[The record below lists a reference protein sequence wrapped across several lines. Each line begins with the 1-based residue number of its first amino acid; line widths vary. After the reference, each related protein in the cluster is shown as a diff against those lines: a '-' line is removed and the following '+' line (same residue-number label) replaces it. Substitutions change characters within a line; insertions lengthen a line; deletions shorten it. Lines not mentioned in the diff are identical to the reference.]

1 MVNLVRRKMTNL
13 YADAIFAEN
22 PTALWALDDNLA
34 VASLSAIPS
43 NIAIGSYST
52 YGVTASAYGSE
63 KNQGYYLGTSAT
75 TSTLKARSSGVPMVY
90 GATNIT
96 NIDPNTITIATNIQA
111 NPSFEANVTGWT
123 VNGALSN
130 VLSTDQ
136 SYSGTHS
143 LKVTQST
150 TSWNVRSQLIS
161 ISSGTEYTFS
171 AYVKSDQA
179 TADFR
184 ATIQWFHSGGIMTAG
199 SNSGTSVTSSTTAWT
214 RISVTATA
222 PVIPAA
228 DYARIVI
235 EKLSS
240 GTTDN
245 NHYVDAVL
253 LERAS
258 SPGTYFDGSST
269 DTGIIDYVWS
279 GTENYSQSLAN
290 IPDPSL
296 IIPGFGFLNENGK
309 NKRLT
314 LEAWIKVSASIQ
326 TPRRIIGP
334 ITGDNGLYVSGGFL
348 SLKIG
353 ENVGSHYVGEWGRP
367 MLVHIYYTGTSAGV
381 LLNGESVISLTYDYR
396 TIEFP
401 TKLNDASKD
410 QDWIGFYSYS
420 DIVPFQLDCV
430 SIYPY
435 QIPLEKAKL
444 HFVKGQSVES
454 PEVKN
459 SSYFDVPVIIDYQ
472 MSKYANNYTY
482 PGTGRWRNGIIDN
495 ISTDNGVLSAPNYQ
509 LPQLVLEDNYRTTSD
524 WNELQRELSGQSDS
538 VSLSN
543 GEIIDNDVF
552 FKIVPDNVA
561 DTAFNYAGYL
571 FFDKF
576 NVLQDP
582 VKSIYGVF
590 SVTSLPTSEE
600 LLFRISNSS
609 NEYFEVVLDDDDIT
623 YRFVSP
629 ATTMFE
635 KVLADMVTVN
645 TKFTVG
651 IDIDAILAEEES
663 GQMSKF
669 FNNASDLKVFL
680 GGPSSFNGGSVIS
693 EATPKLFG
701 GNIYKF
707 GFCNQNNLNKIKDN
721 FTEGVVDTTTTS
733 EFNSHI
739 ASYTLFGINT
749 LNTFNL
755 DIAVNGTWRDYISL
769 SQMDK
774 NITTNQSGSTA
785 YSIDFIQLNIDVP
798 EMSNVTNS
806 PVRTYVEFSEIATSI
821 VSTNQTTKTTV
832 PVESDSVIEPDAEW
846 LNKKY
851 EFTNGNIV
859 YIPTGGYG
867 DYNDLGLVTHID
879 FFVPGI
885 IRNPVKIK
893 TLQIASQ
900 ALNYSSLKTPVGTR
914 FGKDV
919 YSFGTTSGTRD
930 YSKKNPYLIYKG
942 TTPYLYLTKQS
953 GIKLLGS
960 TFDGTRGI
968 EIPVNES
975 GKDYYKISVLYASA
989 MHEKP
994 FTADVNL
1001 FRIKYNSD
1009 IITIFADRTDANS
1022 AELTA
1027 KLSNGT
1033 IISTGLTP
1041 VVKFFVNGTEDATIR
1056 YGEWNMIGILFN
1068 GLLDF
1073 SGESDNRI
1081 DITGPFLI
1089 NNISDYQIDQSTESN
1104 NYSFYSWSEIQNQRV
1119 EGGVTVYDEW
1129 SVPATKTWND
1139 VLYSGVG
1146 TIDIKLDASA
1156 IYGSYLGSG
1165 RIVADEDQYLL
1176 EMDQDQYSTYLGIR
1190 SSLIVVSPL

>member
-1 MVNLVRRKMTNL
+1 MTNL

-22 PTALWALDDNLA
+22 PTALWALDDDLA
-34 VASLSAIPS
+34 VGSLSAIPS
-43 NIAIGSYST
+43 NIALNGSSNVAYSS
-52 YGVTASAYGSE
+52 YGVPALAYGSE

-75 TSTLKARSSGVPMVY
+75 TSTLKARSSGIPMVY
-90 GATNIT
+90 GATNVT
-96 NIDPNTITIATNIQA
+96 SIDPNTITIATNIQR

-150 TSWNVRSQLIS
+150 TSWNVRSELITLT
-161 ISSGTEYTFS
+161 SGDTEDYTFS
-171 AYVKSDQA
+171 AYVRSDQA
-179 TADFR
+179 AEDFR
-184 ATIQWFHSGGIMTAG
+184 ANITWIG
-199 SNSGTSVTSSTTAWT
+199 SNGITTVGTSSGTTVTSSRTAWR
-214 RISVTATA
+214 RISVTSTLPNNAEY
-222 PVIPAA
+222 V
-228 DYARIVI
+228 RIII
-235 EKLSS
+235 EKTSS

-253 LERAS
+253 FERAS

-269 DTGIIDYVWS
+269 DIGIIDFVWS

-314 LEAWIKVSASIQ
+314 LEAWIRVSPSTQ

-353 ENVGSHYVGEWGRP
+353 ENICSHYVGEWGRP

-381 LLNGESVISLTYDYR
+381 ILNGESVISINYDYR

-401 TKLNDASKD
+401 TKLNAASED
-410 QDWIGFYSYS
+410 QDWIGFYAYS
-420 DIVPFQLDCV
+420 DIVPFQIDCV

-435 QIPLEKAKL
+435 QIPIEKAKL

-454 PEVKN
+454 PEIKN

-482 PGTGRWRNGIIDN
+482 PGTGRWRNGVIDN
-495 ISTDNGVLSAPNYQ
+495 ISTDNNVLSAPNYQ
-509 LPQLVLEDNYRTTSD
+509 LPQLILEDNYRTVSD
-524 WNELQRELSGQSDS
+524 WNDLQRNLSGQSNS
-538 VSLSN
+538 INLSN
-543 GEIIDNDVF
+543 GELIDNDVF

-561 DTAFNYAGYL
+561 NTTFNYAGYL
-571 FFDKF
+571 YFDKF
-576 NVLQDP
+576 NLLQDP
-582 VKSIYGVF
+582 VKSVYGVF
-590 SVTSLPTSEE
+590 SVSSLPTSEE

-609 NEYFEVVLDDDDIT
+609 NEYFEVVLDNNDIT

-629 ATTMFE
+629 AITTYE
-635 KVLADMVTVN
+635 KVSANVVTIN
-645 TKFTVG
+645 NKFTVG
-651 IDIDAILAEEES
+651 IDIDAIVTEEEN

-669 FNNASDLKVFL
+669 FNNASELKVFL
-680 GGPSSFNGGSVIS
+680 GGPPSFNGGTAIS
-693 EATPKLFG
+693 EDSPKLFS

-707 GFCNQNNLNKIKDN
+707 GFCNQNNLNKISNN
-721 FTEGVVDTTTTS
+721 FVDGVADTATTS
-733 EFNSHI
+733 EFDSHI

-749 LNTFNL
+749 LNTFSL

-774 NITTNQSGSTA
+774 NISIDQSGNTA
-785 YSIDFIQLNIDVP
+785 YSIDFLQLNIDVP
-798 EMSNVTNS
+798 QMSNVVNS
-806 PVRTYVEFSEIATSI
+806 SVRSYVEFSEIATSV
-821 VSTNQTTKTTV
+821 VSTNQITKTNI
-832 PVESDSVIEPDAEW
+832 SVQSTNVIDPLTEW
-846 LNKKY
+846 LNNKY
-851 EFTNGNIV
+851 EFINGSIV
-859 YIPTGGYG
+859 YLPTGGYG
-867 DYNDLGLVTHID
+867 DYNDLGLVTHIE

-893 TLQIASQ
+893 MLQVASQ
-900 ALNYSSLKTPVGTR
+900 ALNYSPTKTPIGTR
-914 FGKDV
+914 FGKDI

-930 YSKKNPYLIYKG
+930 YSKKNPYSIYKG

-953 GIKLLGS
+953 GVKLLGS

-968 EIPVNES
+968 EIPINES
-975 GKDYYKISVLYASA
+975 AKDYYKVSVLSVSA
-989 MHEKP
+989 MYEKP
-994 FTADVNL
+994 FAADVEL
-1001 FRIKYNSD
+1001 FRIKYNED
-1009 IITIFADRTDANS
+1009 TITVYADRTDSNY

-1033 IISTGLTP
+1033 IISTGGSP

-1073 SGESDNRI
+1073 GGASTNRI
-1081 DITGPFLI
+1081 DITGPFII
-1089 NNISDYQIDQSTESN
+1089 NNISDYQIDESTENSN
-1104 NYSFYSWSEIQNQRV
+1104 FSFYLWSDTDNNTWQQVLDAAGGWEQQLISG
-1119 EGGVTVYDEW
+1119 EG
-1129 SVPATKTWND
+1129 S
-1139 VLYSGVG
+1139 
-1146 TIDIKLDASA
+1146 IDIKLDANA
-1156 IYGSYLGSG
+1156 IYGAYVGNS
-1165 RIVADEDQYLL
+1165 RIVANEDQYII
-1176 EMDQDQYSTYLGIR
+1176 EMAQDDYSTYLGIR
-1190 SSLIVVSPL
+1190 SSLIKVSPL